1 MNMKIVMNKKMGL
14 RIFNR
19 APINFWESVTVE
31 EDSTTKTS
39 HEDTICHEVKYDPTN
54 KESDQ
59 YKKYIKPFSHGTPR
73 QWLKFMEALNIVIR
87 GNGLDKNG
95 HVHFNLTCSSL
106 IKGEALHV
114 FNDKAMEQEE
124 EMKDTHTKC
133 LHAITEH
140 IFPKDN
146 PLLKQKTYM
155 QNHMFLH
162 LNNRQ
167 VSKFHA
173 RWIKINNWL
182 NKFLPF
188 QPNQHFSDDQIK
200 DILYS

>member
-1 MNMKIVMNKKMGL
+1 MKIAMNKKMGL

-39 HEDTICHEVKYDPTN
+39 YEDTICHEVKYDPTN

-59 YKKYIKPFSHGTPR
+59 YKKYVKPFSHGTPR
-73 QWLKFMEALNIVIR
+73 QWLKLMEALNIVIR

-95 HVHFNLTCSSL
+95 RVHFNLTRSSL

-124 EMKDTHTKC
+124 EMKDSHIKC

-146 PLLKQKTYM
+146 LLLKQKTYM

-162 LNNRQ
+162 LN
-167 VSKFHA
+167 
-173 RWIKINNWL
+173 
-182 NKFLPF
+182 
-188 QPNQHFSDDQIK
+188 D
-200 DILYS
+200 